1 MQSLGRKIPRTQARS
16 LCCKEIP
23 TENKKSN
30 NNNEYHATM
39 NEDILELRKEL
50 NKAIRKY
57 TDARDKKK
65 YVDQLKYQKQI
76 EGLQQRIKWLEE
88 NQVKSLN
95 DALQYEDQ
103 ETNDKFSV
111 FALGIYLL
119 ADCLENSGMEMND
132 AVKKLTQSKRMKNY
146 TIITDVVDAARKMR
160 IMIDHV
166 SSEQDQDD
174 VTEFSEKLNIKVRA
188 FAQKWLDRQKKRKEK
203 ARKQALKSQKP

>member
-1 MQSLGRKIPRTQARS
+1 
-16 LCCKEIP
+16 
-23 TENKKSN
+23 
-30 NNNEYHATM
+30 M
-39 NEDILELRKEL
+39 NDNILELRKEL

-57 TDARDKKK
+57 TEARDNKK
-65 YVDQLKYQKQI
+65 YVEQVKYRKQI

-119 ADCLENSGMEMND
+119 ADCLENSGIELND
-132 AVKKLTQSKRMKNY
+132 AVKKLTQSKRMQNY
-146 TIITDVVDAARKMR
+146 TVITDAVDAARKMR
-160 IMIDHV
+160 IMFDHV
-166 SSEQDQDD
+166 SSEQDKDD
-174 VTEFSEKLNIKVRA
+174 ITEFSEKLNIKVRA

-203 ARKQALKSQKP
+203 TRKKSLKPHKP